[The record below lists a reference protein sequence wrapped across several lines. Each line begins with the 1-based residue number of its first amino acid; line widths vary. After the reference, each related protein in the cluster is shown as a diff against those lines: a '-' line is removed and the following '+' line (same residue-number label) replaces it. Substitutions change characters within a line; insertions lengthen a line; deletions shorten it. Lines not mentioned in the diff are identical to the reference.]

1 MFWFSI
7 LMMKFFA
14 SESCWYQTNG
24 THKLIFS
31 HAGDWVSL
39 FKYTQFFCELLLH
52 SGLYGYFYWFSL
64 PVSVRAQVILPKT
77 GSGKVMRRG
86 GAFGGK
92 VGWAPLRLW
101 WPYTSVEVAL
111 KCRKW
116 RKALSSSLSLSLAF
130 SLLSLLWS
138 GTFWAQ
144 WCTFPQKLR
153 CSPSRGFEMHCE
165 AHSLRREQRSSAL
178 FKSNSKTSP

>member
-116 RKALSSSLSLSLAF
+116 RKALSSSLSLSL
-130 SLLSLLWS
+130 SLFLCFLSS
-138 GTFWAQ
+138 GLVPFELSDAHFLRSWGAVRVEALK
-144 WCTFPQKLR
+144 CTVRPI
-153 CSPSRGFEMHCE
+153 
-165 AHSLRREQRSSAL
+165 A
-178 FKSNSKTSP
+178 